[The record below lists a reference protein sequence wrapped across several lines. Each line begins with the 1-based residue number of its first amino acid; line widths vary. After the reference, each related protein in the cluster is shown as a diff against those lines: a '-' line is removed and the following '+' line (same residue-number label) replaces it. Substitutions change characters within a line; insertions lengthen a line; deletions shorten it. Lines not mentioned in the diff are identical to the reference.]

1 MDMSFSG
8 ILSYIE
14 DVLELVP
21 HLKLPDPEPSEHE
34 DLERRKRKKGKQQRE
49 KLK

>member
-14 DVLELVP
+14 DVIELVP
-21 HLKLPDPEPSEHE
+21 HLKLPDPEPSEHHE
-34 DLERRKRKKGKQQRE
+34 DLERRKRKKGKQQR
-49 KLK
+49 